1 MAGAERMLYRP
12 AEAADAIGVS
22 RARAYELIAAGVIPS
37 IRIGSSIRVPV
48 EALRAWI
55 EQQVNESTQRKSA
68 PGRLDRRCHQTID

>member
-1 MAGAERMLYRP
+1 MLYRP

-37 IRIGSSIRVPV
+37 IKIGSSIRVPV

-55 EQQVNESTQRKSA
+55 DRQLESREA
-68 PGRLDRRCHQTID
+68 AAR